1 MNLENPTD
9 LLDGT
14 LIDRAK
20 ADMPPWFMPDAGG
33 AFIPCDQLLRK
44 AHYRPGSNRP
54 RDWAPEPEHI
64 ASGLATMFFVFGA
77 AGNFG
82 QLNVVPYGTTV
93 MKYWFKHL
101 QAGQSSLCAFK
112 KLCGL
117 LNFAAQECRRR

>member
-54 RDWAPEPEHI
+54 RDWAPRTGTY
-64 ASGLATMFFVFGA
+64 SKWFGDY
-77 AGNFG
+77 
-82 QLNVVPYGTTV
+82 V
-93 MKYWFKHL
+93 
-101 QAGQSSLCAFK
+101 LCVRG
-112 KLCGL
+112 CGK
-117 LNFAAQECRRR
+117 F